1 MSPAIIVQYTLH
13 PPATSGQ
20 VFELPLAKKHIFE
33 LGELSSEALQ
43 PEYYK
48 MLRQSIARARDE
60 VGQELT
66 AWRDVVGKAEQGKDA
81 KKYAKTEEDEEE
93 EEDGDA

>member
-1 MSPAIIVQYTLH
+1 MSPSIIVQYNLH
-13 PPATSGQ
+13 PPASSGQ
-20 VFELPLAKKHIFE
+20 VYELPLAKKHVFE
-33 LGELSSEALQ
+33 LGEPPEALQ

-48 MLRQSIARARDE
+48 MLRESMARARDE

-81 KKYAKTEEDEEE
+81 KIHAKTEEEEE
-93 EEDGDA
+93 EEGDA